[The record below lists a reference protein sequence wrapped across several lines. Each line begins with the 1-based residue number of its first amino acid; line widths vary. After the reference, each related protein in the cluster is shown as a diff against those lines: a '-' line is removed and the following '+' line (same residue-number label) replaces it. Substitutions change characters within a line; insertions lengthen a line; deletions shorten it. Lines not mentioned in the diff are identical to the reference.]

1 MPGGL
6 SAVPRLD
13 AAARAEH
20 ETAMTAASVESPS
33 HPEPQRLA
41 LAALVFGALAI
52 GAAPILVRLSQTGP
66 AATGF
71 WRLTFA
77 LPILVALSF
86 RREGTMGR
94 PGAANLIAGL
104 MFALDLA
111 CWHYGI
117 RFTSVA
123 NATVLPNLTPVLVTL
138 AAWFLF
144 KERPRGVFLIGL
156 GVAVGGAVIM
166 ALANGGAGAVGSRP
180 HLGDALSVSTA
191 FWYGLYFMAVRRA
204 RDTQSATRVMA
215 WSSLAGAPIL
225 LAVAL
230 ALGERIL
237 PADPA
242 GWAPLAALGLVH
254 VLGQGSIAWALGRLP
269 TATAALV
276 VLVQPVAAALLAYT
290 VFGET
295 MTPLQT
301 FGGVLALAGVIAA
314 QWKGRAAAT
323 EAADA

>member
-1 MPGGL
+1 
-6 SAVPRLD
+6 
-13 AAARAEH
+13 
-20 ETAMTAASVESPS
+20 MTAASVTPASS
-33 HPEPQRLA
+33 SGNAQRLA

-52 GAAPILVRLSQTGP
+52 GAAPIFVRLSQTGP

-77 LPILVALSF
+77 LPVLVAMSL
-86 RREGTMGR
+86 RREGGVGR
-94 PGAANLIAGL
+94 ATTANLTAGL

-138 AAWFLF
+138 AAWLFF
-144 KERPRGVFLIGL
+144 KERPRAVFLLGL
-156 GVAVGGAVIM
+156 AVAVVGAVVM
-166 ALANGGAGAVGSRP
+166 ALANAGAGAVGTRP

-191 FWYGLYFMAVRRA
+191 FWYGLYFVAVRQARA
-204 RDTQSATRVMA
+204 TQSATRVMM

-225 LAVAL
+225 LLVAIVLKEPL
-230 ALGERIL
+230 A
-237 PADPA
+237 PSDPML
-242 GWAPLAALGLVH
+242 WAPLAALGLVH

-276 VLVQPVAAALLAYT
+276 VLVQPVAAALLAYA
-290 VFGET
+290 VFGEA
-295 MTPLQT
+295 MTPVQT
-301 FGGVLALAGVIAA
+301 LGGVLALAGVVIA
-314 QWKGRAAAT
+314 QWKGKAAPT

>member
-1 MPGGL
+1 
-6 SAVPRLD
+6 
-13 AAARAEH
+13 
-20 ETAMTAASVESPS
+20 MTAASAPS
-33 HPEPQRLA
+33 TPHPDQHRLA

-52 GAAPILVRLSQTGP
+52 GAAPIFVRLSQTGP

-77 LPILVALSF
+77 LPILIVLSF
-86 RREGTMGR
+86 QRERSLGR
-94 PGAANLIAGL
+94 PSAANLAAGL

-138 AAWFLF
+138 GAWLLF
-144 KERPRGVFLIGL
+144 RERPKGVFLIGL
-156 GVAVGGAVIM
+156 SIAMGGAILM
-166 ALANGGAGAVGSRP
+166 ALANAGAGAVGTRP
-180 HLGDALSVSTA
+180 HLGDALSVATA
-191 FWYGLYFMAVRRA
+191 FWYGLYFVAVRKA
-204 RDTQSATRVMA
+204 RDSQSATRVMV

-225 LAVAL
+225 LVVAL
-230 ALGERIL
+230 ALRERIL
-237 PADPA
+237 PVTPA

-269 TATAALV
+269 TATASLV
-276 VLVQPVAAALLAYT
+276 VLVQPVAAALLAYG
-290 VFGET
+290 VFGEA
-295 MTPLQT
+295 MSPLQSL
-301 FGGVLALAGVIAA
+301 GGALALAGVVFA

-323 EAADA
+323 EVG

>member
-1 MPGGL
+1 
-6 SAVPRLD
+6 
-13 AAARAEH
+13 
-20 ETAMTAASVESPS
+20 MTATSAQTAP
-33 HPEPQRLA
+33 HPDSQRLA

-52 GAAPILVRLSQTGP
+52 GAAPIFVRLSQTGP

-77 LPILVALSF
+77 LPILVALSL
-86 RREGTMGR
+86 RREQGPLGERSLGR
-94 PGAANLIAGL
+94 PGAANLAAGL

-138 AAWFLF
+138 GAWVLF
-144 KERPRGVFLIGL
+144 RERPRGAFLIGL
-156 GVAVGGAVIM
+156 SVAMGGAVLM
-166 ALANGGAGAVGSRP
+166 ALANAGAGAVGTRP

-191 FWYGLYFMAVRRA
+191 FWYALYFVAVRRA
-204 RDTQSATRVMA
+204 RDSQSATRVMT

-225 LAVAL
+225 LVVAL

-237 PADPA
+237 PASLA

-254 VLGQGSIAWALGRLP
+254 VLGQGAIAWALGRLP
-269 TATAALV
+269 TATASLV
-276 VLVQPVAAALLAYT
+276 VLVQPVAAALLAYG
-290 VFGET
+290 VFGEA

-301 FGGVLALAGVIAA
+301 LGGALALAGVAFA

-323 EAADA
+323 EGAEA